1 MADNLSN
8 VIVGADVKFPTHDVS
23 LTDIDGKQ
31 AGLILCNRNGIK
43 DPTQLRMA
51 AIPRTPMQMTQGS
64 AGYDD
69 MELPFVAE
77 VQTTM
82 AGGRGSETLSS
93 DRTKF
98 FDSYRLDTT
107 KEYPICAP
115 AVIAQTGSAK
125 TYDAFTKDANINES
139 PLVYQRYIS
148 FKLTVAEPTTVTG
161 VKIIVNTLSIGL
173 LGGFLL
179 YKLSK
184 TDLAT
189 GNPSTATGYSSTA
202 LISER
207 DTDIELT
214 LSCNLTYDEAGY
226 LYLLVSWYEVG
237 GDPDSY
243 LYYYE
248 NTLSGTKF
256 TTGKSSEW
264 TSGTTWGE
272 YAGAGTK
279 TIINIIYNSDES
291 TYKFFEYKRALYA
304 IKTSVTKLDSSL
316 YINGWRGVAD
326 TSTSPSKLEDS
337 TQSGWANNA
346 AAGCI
351 VLIINGAGELEDQPW
366 RRVVSSESGVL
377 NVATPWFVTPGTT
390 TEYVVLGSNV
400 WTEIATLD
408 TVPNPD
414 VDYLDKAVTS
424 VAVVN
429 DYVVFAFGDDDYISC
444 YKVDNNTGV
453 FREQWAITAQKA
465 DLLMPIVNEQGDL
478 LLWRADYD
486 DCTVDY
492 ATPPAFT
499 VTTMTFNFDIN
510 AETRAD
516 LTLQRDRLY
525 YSLWEEIT
533 NSGNDTLL
541 QLTRMRDNLQVE
553 GTRLIGTGTVAAAIS
568 GETADTLVGEAAAR
582 YRLSTETK
590 LAASRAAE
598 DLRLEAFRIIGTG
611 TIAAP
616 ADYKYYTYEND
627 SPADVLHDSLLEDAT
642 EDSKKIELT
651 NRIYQLI
658 GNGTIASPGT
668 VEIDGDTV
676 VDSLLKKANTDASV
690 ASDIY
695 DIADAELT
703 ELKNRAI
710 DIVGVPA
717 DDLDGTVAEPSFI
730 SGTIQSELQR
740 VLTDITAEEA
750 RLVRNGGNGSDLM
763 RQILDLTY
771 QITSTATESENS
783 ATAEITGYLAAH
795 TDNVN
800 SVAHKYLPANI
811 KCGSTSS
818 RITNIVPYGTPV
830 IPYIMKEDSFGSIS
844 DNIYQEIPLAELR
857 SVRAEDNGKTA
868 MHYGVYL
875 YFNLEGGRIE
885 RYFDQRID
893 DVGFNRDEGMP
904 QERQGEVSK
913 LVPYPGRFYAAC
925 DAGFSGYSTVMC
937 NNGMGWHE
945 IYRSR
950 AVGLRITDLYI
961 QAIPGNEYA
970 DRLWISEGSNL
981 LAVPIAITPLQQYQY
996 NFFGYG
1002 TVDYGY
1008 VETSWVDF
1016 ELKDVNKYFHSI
1028 TIFSDYSGDI
1038 KSHQEYDIKVWFK
1051 VDDEKSWTYAG
1062 NTRAYVNK
1070 EIELRYPTSST
1081 AAHNVSGKKIKFK
1094 IGMKPNQQYQTPRL
1108 KAIVINGV
1116 LRMPV
1121 KQSWNATFLLE
1132 PMSDLRKK
1140 TVTNK
1145 TRVTPT
1151 YPTAAPYDAKLYKR
1165 LQDWANSKTHATPL
1179 LMRTNDEVSD
1189 NHYVFIDP
1197 MSIQNVTVQQ
1207 VMGSGSGEK
1216 EYKHIATM
1224 TMYEV

>member
-23 LTDIDGKQ
+23 LTDVDGKQ

-43 DPTQLRMA
+43 DPTQLKMSA
-51 AIPRTPMQMTQGS
+51 MPRTPMQMTQGS

-82 AGGRGSETLSS
+82 AGGRGNETLSS

-115 AVIAQTGSAK
+115 AVITQTGTGASK
-125 TYDAFTKDANINES
+125 TSFVRDYS
-139 PLVYQRYIS
+139 PNPSGLVDNRYIS
-148 FKLTVAEPTTVTG
+148 FKLSVTEATTVMS
-161 VKIIVNTLSIGL
+161 VNIIINTLAMHILSPGIIS
-173 LGGFLL
+173 

-189 GNPSTATGYSSTA
+189 GDPTSATGYGYIILMSNQD
-202 LISER
+202 SEL
-207 DTDIELT
+207 ELT
-214 LSCNLTYDEAGY
+214 LPCDLTYDEAGY
-226 LYLLVSWYEVG
+226 LYLLLNFKDASSIPGSTV
-237 GDPDSY
+237 
-243 LYYYE
+243 YYYD
-248 NTLSGTKF
+248 NTLSGTVF
-256 TTGKSSEW
+256 TTGETSEW
-264 TSGTTWGE
+264 TSGTTWGA
-272 YAGAGTK
+272 YAGDGTK
-279 TIINIIYNSDES
+279 TIISAIHSSAES

-304 IKTSVTKLDSSL
+304 VRTLSSKSSSSL
-316 YINGWRGVAD
+316 YLNGWRGVAD
-326 TSTSPSKLEDS
+326 SNGSNPNALFDE
-337 TQSGWANNA
+337 TQSGWANDA

-351 VLIINGAGELEDQPW
+351 VLIINGAGEHEDQPW
-366 RRVVSSESGVL
+366 RRVVNSLSGTLLVD
-377 NVATPWFVTPGTT
+377 TPWKITHDTT
-390 TEYVVLGSNV
+390 TEYVVLGSDV
-400 WTEIATLD
+400 WTQLTTLD
-408 TVPNPD
+408 TAPETPVECM
-414 VDYLDKAVTS
+414 DKAVTS

-444 YKVDNNTGV
+444 YKVDNNTNV
-453 FREQWAITAQKA
+453 FREQWAITGQKA

-499 VTTMTFNFDIN
+499 ATTMTFNFDIN
-510 AETRAD
+510 AELRAD

-525 YSLWEEIT
+525 YSLWEELT
-533 NSGNDTLL
+533 NSQNDTLL
-541 QLTRMRDNLQVE
+541 QLTRMKDNLTVE
-553 GTRLIGTGTVAAAIS
+553 GTRLIGTGTPDSPQAGTLLAEATTRYTNS
-568 GETADTLVGEAAAR
+568 TAD
-582 YRLSTETK
+582 K

-598 DLRLEAFRIIGTG
+598 DLRLEAYRIIGSG
-611 TIAAP
+611 GSDTIAAP
-616 ADYKYYTYEND
+616 GTYVYYSGSPND
-627 SPADVLHDSLLEDAT
+627 VTHDSLLKIANAKGTDA
-642 EDSKKIELT
+642 EKIELT

-658 GNGTIASPGT
+658 GDGTIAAPGV
-668 VEIDGDTV
+668 VELVSGGTS
-676 VDSLLKKANTDASV
+676 VDSLIKKADTD
-690 ASDIY
+690 SDTADALY
-695 DIADAELT
+695 AIADAEYT
-703 ELKNRAI
+703 ELYNRAI
-710 DIVGVPA
+710 DIVGA
-717 DDLDGTVAEPSFI
+717 AATGTVASPTYI

-740 VLTDITAEEA
+740 VIADITAEEA

-783 ATAEITGYLAAH
+783 ATAEIAGYLAAH
-795 TDNVN
+795 TDNTN

-844 DNIYQEIPLAELR
+844 DNIYQEIPLAELK
-857 SVRAEDNGKTA
+857 SVRAEGNGKTA
-868 MHYGVYL
+868 MHFGVYL

-904 QERQGEVSK
+904 RERQGEVSK

-945 IYRSR
+945 IYRSG

-970 DRLWISEGSNL
+970 DRLWISETGDMF
-981 LAVPIAITPLQQYQY
+981 AVPIAITPLQQYRY
-996 NFFGYG
+996 NFFGYN
-1002 TVDYGY
+1002 TTDFGY
-1008 VETSWVDF
+1008 VETSWIDF

-1028 TIFSDYSGDI
+1028 TIFSDYSSDI

-1062 NTRAYVNK
+1062 NTQAYPNK
-1070 EIELRYPTSST
+1070 EIELRYPVSPT

-1145 TRVTPT
+1145 TLVTPT

-1165 LQDWANSKTHATPL
+1165 LQDWANSKTHSTPL
-1179 LMRTNDEVSD
+1179 LMRTNDEISD

>member
-23 LTDIDGKQ
+23 LTDVDGKQ

-43 DPTQLRMA
+43 DPTQLKMSA
-51 AIPRTPMQMTQGS
+51 MPRTPMQMTQGS

-98 FDSYRLDTT
+98 FDSFRLDTT

-115 AVIAQTGSAK
+115 AVIAQAGIAPTSDLEPCANRPTFWQGMSNRPNKLFQYVCAEE
-125 TYDAFTKDANINES
+125 TVVVGISVYIASTTDREMNLYYSVLKDIDEENPKIPDWATNNEKS
-139 PLVYQRYIS
+139 EMKYSVHITDMLTEGEHYLPCEPI
-148 FKLTVAEPTTVTG
+148 TVAAGKNLYIIFYADKPSMVRVGSGVTG
-161 VKIIVNTLSIGL
+161 AHVYDGYASWVLAFDNTFLKSKIHTYGEIDVKL
-173 LGGFLL
+173 
-179 YKLSK
+179 
-184 TDLAT
+184 
-189 GNPSTATGYSSTA
+189 
-202 LISER
+202 
-207 DTDIELT
+207 
-214 LSCNLTYDEAGY
+214 
-226 LYLLVSWYEVG
+226 
-237 GDPDSY
+237 
-243 LYYYE
+243 
-248 NTLSGTKF
+248 
-256 TTGKSSEW
+256 
-264 TSGTTWGE
+264 
-272 YAGAGTK
+272 
-279 TIINIIYNSDES
+279 
-291 TYKFFEYKRALYA
+291 FEYKRQLYA
-304 IKTSVTKLDSSL
+304 VLNETNKDSAKLFM
-316 YINGWRGVAD
+316 NGWRGVAD
-326 TSTSPSKLEDS
+326 ANTGALSKLKDS
-337 TQSGWANNA
+337 TQSGWADDA
-346 AAGCI
+346 AKGCI
-351 VLIINGAGELEDQPW
+351 VLIINGKGEHEEQPW
-366 RRVVSSESGVL
+366 RRVISSASGELTVSS
-377 NVATPWFVTPGTT
+377 PWKIVHDTT
-390 TEYVVLGSNV
+390 TQYVVLGSDT
-400 WTEIATLD
+400 WTQID
-408 TVPNPD
+408 TTRGSPEVN
-414 VDYLDKAVTS
+414 YLSQAVTS
-424 VAVVN
+424 IAVVGN
-429 DYVVFAFGDDDYISC
+429 EVSASFVVFAFGQTSADPVLSYYGCGQTAGDFADSFS
-444 YKVDNNTGV
+444 VD
-453 FREQWAITAQKA
+453 TAAKA
-465 DLLMPIVNEQGDL
+465 DLLMPIVNEQGKL
-478 LLWRADYD
+478 KLWRADCD

-492 ATPPAFT
+492 ASLPTSGVP
-499 VTTMTFNFDIN
+499 TTLNFDIN
-510 AETRAD
+510 AELRAD

-525 YSLWEEIT
+525 YSLWEELT

-541 QLTRMRDNLQVE
+541 QLTRMRDNLTVE
-553 GTRLIGTGTVAAAIS
+553 GTRLIGTGTP
-568 GETADTLVGEAAAR
+568 
-582 YRLSTETK
+582 
-590 LAASRAAE
+590 ASPQA
-598 DLRLEAFRIIGTG
+598 G
-611 TIAAP
+611 
-616 ADYKYYTYEND
+616 
-627 SPADVLHDSLLEDAT
+627 SLLAEAT
-642 EDSKKIELT
+642 
-651 NRIYQLI
+651 
-658 GNGTIASPGT
+658 
-668 VEIDGDTV
+668 
-676 VDSLLKKANTDASV
+676 
-690 ASDIY
+690 
-695 DIADAELT
+695 DAELT

-710 DIVGVPA
+710 DIVGA
-717 DDLDGTVAEPSFI
+717 TGTVASPSAI
-730 SGTIQSELQR
+730 SGTGATTIYSELQR
-740 VLTDITAEEA
+740 VTTDITAEQN
-750 RLVRNGGNGSDLM
+750 RLTLAAGTGSDLM

-771 QITSTATESENS
+771 QIGVNSAAVATESEDS
-783 ATAEITGYLAAH
+783 ARNAIDFPWTAANPDLAAH

-857 SVRAEDNGKTA
+857 SVRAENNGKTA

-904 QERQGEVSK
+904 RERQGEVSK

-950 AVGLRITDLYI
+950 TAGLRITDIHI

-970 DRLWISEGSNL
+970 DRLWISEGGDL
-981 LAVPIAITPLQQYQY
+981 VAMPIAITPLQQYQY
-996 NFFGYG
+996 NYFGYG
-1002 TVDYGY
+1002 DTSDYGY
-1008 VETSWVDF
+1008 VETSWIDF

-1028 TIFSDYSGDI
+1028 TIFSDYSSDI

-1062 NTRAYVNK
+1062 NTQAYPNK
-1070 EIELRYPTSST
+1070 EIELRYPMSPTT
-1081 AAHNVSGKKIKFK
+1081 AHNVSGKKIKFK

-1145 TRVTPT
+1145 TAVVDARSSSGQ
-1151 YPTAAPYDAKLYKR
+1151 YAKLYKR
-1165 LQDWANSKTHATPL
+1165 LQDWANSKTHSTPL
-1179 LMRTNDEVSD
+1179 LMRTNDEISD

>member
-1 MADNLSN
+1 MASNLSG
-8 VIVGADVKFPTHDVS
+8 VSVGATVKFPTHDVS
-23 LTDIDGKQ
+23 LTDVDGKQ
-31 AGLILCNRNGIK
+31 AGLVLCNRNGFK
-43 DPTQLRMA
+43 DPTQLKMSA
-51 AIPRTPMQMTQGS
+51 MPRTPMQMTQGS

-82 AGGRGSETLSS
+82 AGGRGNETLSS

-115 AVIAQTGSAK
+115 AVIAQTGIAPTGNLTPCSSSPNFYTIGIGTIPILFQYTCAAQTIVTGITINASSSTYPEVELYYSILAGVSNPTWATNNEK
-125 TYDAFTKDANINES
+125 TEMMYTAHLKNLLDGD
-139 PLVYQRYIS
+139 
-148 FKLTVAEPTTVTG
+148 TVCFLPCSPTTVEAGENLYVILFADKQAATRIGTG
-161 VKIIVNTLSIGL
+161 VGDGATYYSAIGL
-173 LGGFLL
+173 EDWVLEFDNTFLKSTIHTASEFDV
-179 YKLSK
+179 KL
-184 TDLAT
+184 
-189 GNPSTATGYSSTA
+189 
-202 LISER
+202 
-207 DTDIELT
+207 
-214 LSCNLTYDEAGY
+214 
-226 LYLLVSWYEVG
+226 
-237 GDPDSY
+237 
-243 LYYYE
+243 
-248 NTLSGTKF
+248 
-256 TTGKSSEW
+256 
-264 TSGTTWGE
+264 
-272 YAGAGTK
+272 
-279 TIINIIYNSDES
+279 
-291 TYKFFEYKRALYA
+291 FEYKRQLYA
-304 IKTSVTKLDSSL
+304 VLNETNKDSAKL
-316 YINGWRGVAD
+316 YMNGWRGVAD
-326 TSTSPSKLEDS
+326 ANTGALSTLKDS
-337 TQSGWANNA
+337 TQTGWANDA

-351 VLIINGAGELEDQPW
+351 VLIINGKGEHEDQPW
-366 RRVVSSESGVL
+366 RRVVSSASGVL
-377 NVATPWFVTPGTT
+377 TLSTPWKIGHDTT
-390 TEYVVLGSNV
+390 TEYVVLGSNA
-400 WTEIATLD
+400 WTEISTLD
-408 TVPNPD
+408 KVPNPD
-414 VDYLDKAVTS
+414 VECMDKAVTS

-444 YKVDNNTGV
+444 YKVDNNTNV

-510 AETRAD
+510 AELRAD

-525 YSLWEEIT
+525 YSLWEELT
-533 NSGNDTLL
+533 NSQNDTLL
-541 QLTRMRDNLQVE
+541 QLTRMRDNLKVE
-553 GTRLIGTGTVAAAIS
+553 GTRLIGTGKPASPQAGTLLAEATTRYTNS
-568 GETADTLVGEAAAR
+568 TAD
-582 YRLSTETK
+582 K

-598 DLRLEAFRIIGTG
+598 DLRLEAYRIIGSG
-611 TIAAP
+611 GSDTIAAP
-616 ADYKYYTYEND
+616 GTYVYYSGSPND
-627 SPADVLHDSLLEDAT
+627 VTHDSLLKIANAGGTDA
-642 EDSKKIELT
+642 EKIELT

-658 GNGTIASPGT
+658 GDGTIAVPGV
-668 VEIDGDTV
+668 VELVSGGTS
-676 VDSLLKKANTDASV
+676 VDSLIKKADTD
-690 ASDIY
+690 SDTADALY
-695 DIADAELT
+695 AIADAEYT
-703 ELKNRAI
+703 ELYNRAI
-710 DIVGVPA
+710 DIVGA
-717 DDLDGTVAEPSFI
+717 AATGTVASPTYI
-730 SGTIQSELQR
+730 SGAIQSELQR
-740 VLTDITAEEA
+740 VNADITAEQA

-795 TDNVN
+795 TDNTN

-818 RITNIVPYGTPV
+818 RITNIIPYSTPV
-830 IPYIMKEDSFGSIS
+830 IPYILKEDSFGSIS

-857 SVRAEDNGKTA
+857 SVRAENNGKTA

-904 QERQGEVSK
+904 RERQGEVSK

-925 DAGFSGYSTVMC
+925 NAGFSGYSTVMC

-945 IYRSR
+945 IYRSGT
-950 AVGLRITDLYI
+950 AGLRITDIYI
-961 QAIPGNEYA
+961 QPIPGNEYA
-970 DRLWISEGSNL
+970 DRLWVSEGGDL
-981 LAVPIAITPLQQYQY
+981 LALPIAITPLQQYQY
-996 NFFGYG
+996 DFFGYN
-1002 TVDYGY
+1002 TADFGY

-1028 TIFSDYSGDI
+1028 TIFSDYSSDI

-1062 NTRAYVNK
+1062 NTQAYVNK
-1070 EIELRYPTSST
+1070 EIELRYPVSPTT
-1081 AAHNVSGKKIKFK
+1081 AHNVSGKKIKFK

-1140 TVTNK
+1140 TVVNK
-1145 TRVTPT
+1145 LETGGFSAT
-1151 YPTAAPYDAKLYKR
+1151 YDYDTKLYAR
-1165 LQDWANSKTHATPL
+1165 LQYWANSKTHSTPL

-1224 TMYEV
+1224 TLYEV